1 LVFLQTAQG
10 LGAFS
15 LITLGVILR
24 KRRTAREV
32 MQPRIRREITRSGS
46 RLLPM
51 FSFLALALGFLVV
64 GQAVTQLSS
73 IGATNYVGSLMVTV
87 VVRELGPLLAVMMM
101 LARVGAAN
109 VIELGTA
116 RAKGEVEAL
125 EALAIDPVHY
135 LVVPRVIGMA
145 AGVFALT
152 IYLILGALGGGYL
165 WAFLMMPSLELTP
178 GEYISQIA
186 DALNWMDFVLI
197 AVKTLTFGFFIAVV
211 TCYHGLAQPL
221 RQEDVSRVAVQA
233 VTQGIIVCT
242 LVDLIFI
249 VLYFVG

>member
-1 LVFLQTAQG
+1 MFLQTAQG

-15 LITLGVILR
+15 LITLGVMLR

>member
-1 LVFLQTAQG
+1 MFLQTAQG

-15 LITLGVILR
+15 LITLGVMLR
-24 KRRTAREV
+24 KRRLAREV

-116 RAKGEVEAL
+116 RAQGEVEAL

>member
-1 LVFLQTAQG
+1 MFLQTAQG

-24 KRRTAREV
+24 KRRMAREV

-73 IGATNYVGSLMVTV
+73 LHATDYVGSLMVTV

-109 VIELGTA
+109 VIDLGTA
-116 RAKGEVEAL
+116 RAQGEVEAL

-152 IYLILGALGGGYL
+152 IYLVLGALGGGYL

-178 GEYISQIA
+178 GEYVSQIA

>member
-1 LVFLQTAQG
+1 MFLQTAQG

-24 KRRTAREV
+24 KRRLAREV

-116 RAKGEVEAL
+116 RAQGEVEAL

>member
-1 LVFLQTAQG
+1 MFLQTAQG

-15 LITLGVILR
+15 LITLGVMLR

-178 GEYISQIA
+178 GEYLSQIA

>member
-1 LVFLQTAQG
+1 M
-10 LGAFS
+10 
-15 LITLGVILR
+15 LR

>member
-1 LVFLQTAQG
+1 MFLQTAQG

-15 LITLGVILR
+15 LITLGVMLR
-24 KRRTAREV
+24 KRRLAREV

-116 RAKGEVEAL
+116 RAQGEVEAL

-145 AGVFALT
+145 TGVFALT